1 MMTVSDP
8 EYSYV
13 PVFMRFTT
21 AGPLGLL
28 LGTDIPV
35 RLAVLVVPLRLACL
49 PVSAGSPEG
58 LPFKFRQSDPPV
70 RATG

>member
-35 RLAVLVVPLRLACL
+35 RLAVVPLRLACL
-49 PVSAGSPEG
+49 PVAGSQG

>member
-8 EYSYV
+8 ECSYV

-35 RLAVLVVPLRLACL
+35 HLAPVTVPLAACHG
-49 PVSAGSPEG
+49 PG
-58 LPFKFRQSDPPV
+58 RQSGPSIQV
-70 RATG
+70 